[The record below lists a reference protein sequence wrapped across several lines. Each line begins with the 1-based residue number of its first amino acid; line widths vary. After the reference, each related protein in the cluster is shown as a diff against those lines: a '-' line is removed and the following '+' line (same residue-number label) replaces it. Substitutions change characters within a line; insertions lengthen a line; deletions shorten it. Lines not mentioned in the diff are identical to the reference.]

1 MFLEPMLEPNCS
13 CRNSTAQQLKVLI
26 ATVGL
31 DTAVTACGSAVVNA
45 FGLWTSQDGKS
56 WKIKASHLPT
66 LLTLL
71 QACSKPQIHAFGR
84 KIPLWSP
91 RTIIY
96 TKQALGTG
104 HLVLPKK
111 VRAAG

>member
-45 FGLWTSQDGKS
+45 FGLWT
-56 WKIKASHLPT
+56 WKILENQSITSPNTPKT
-66 LLTLL
+66 LAGMFQVSILRMHSKTP
-71 QACSKPQIHAFGR
+71 QATNPCFWP
-84 KIPLWSP
+84 
-91 RTIIY
+91 
-96 TKQALGTG
+96 
-104 HLVLPKK
+104 
-111 VRAAG
+111 